1 MDHLASKALKKIPS
15 DGPVAAIRSHSL
27 ISQLA
32 FAAYGSMIG
41 GSETSDEDNRPSD
54 IICPLKACHLE
65 DEDDCTAGSLAS
77 SEERSSGSNDL
88 DGDTA
93 SVVSVDQVALN
104 PEQCRK
110 QAQEFALLKWT
121 YLIVTFVVMLAD
133 GLQGKHVWSCTDDVE
148 AFRLA
153 NLLTHHG
160 CRNASIRTVR
170 KLRLLGSVSVLSWL
184 PDGRLN
190 VPSHWTNH

>member
-15 DGPVAAIRSHSL
+15 EGPVAAIRQHSL

-41 GSETSDEDNRPSD
+41 GGETSDEDNRPSD

-77 SEERSSGSNDL
+77 SEERSTVSNDL

-93 SVVSVDQVALN
+93 SLVSVEQAALD
-104 PEQCRK
+104 PEHYRK
-110 QAQEFALLKWT
+110 QANEFALLKWT

-133 GLQGKHVWSCTDDVE
+133 GLQGEYGWS
-148 AFRLA
+148 
-153 NLLTHHG
+153 
-160 CRNASIRTVR
+160 
-170 KLRLLGSVSVLSWL
+170 
-184 PDGRLN
+184 
-190 VPSHWTNH
+190 